1 MTEVMTDSLE
11 NRENILIIE
20 DEMDMRFFLNT
31 LLKTNGLDPVTARNG
46 KEGIE
51 KAREIRPDLIILDV
65 MMPEKGGALVYRQ
78 LRTDGLLKDI
88 PVIILSAVSKTSF
101 YHYLKMLNSE
111 GHPSIPLPN
120 AYIEKP
126 PDTEYLLS
134 TIKSLIR

>member
-1 MTEVMTDSLE
+1 MGDSLE
-11 NRENILIIE
+11 NRKNILIIE

-31 LLKTNGLDPVTARNG
+31 LLKTGGLDPVTARNG
-46 KEGIE
+46 KEGID

-78 LRTDGLLKDI
+78 LRTDGMFRDI
-88 PVIILSAVSKTSF
+88 PVIILSAVSKPSF

-111 GHPSIPLPN
+111 GNPEIPLPN

-126 PDTEYLLS
+126 PDPEYLLG
-134 TIKSLIR
+134 TVRRLIK